1 MKVEGGAVRTLTTGI
16 AMTGIWMD
24 MESVWRKNLVDLLTK
39 LSVCTLRWIL
49 TWYIRLKL
57 ITKLLFLGV
66 DHRTTP

>member
-1 MKVEGGAVRTLTTGI
+1 VKVEGGAVRTLTTGI

-49 TWYIRLKL
+49 TWYIRL
-57 ITKLLFLGV
+57 
-66 DHRTTP
+66 